1 MAPAALLF
9 PAFWHGL
16 CCSPFPHKHTWV
28 LTLCLGPCNP
38 CFSEAGCLHSAGG
51 ATLFAIFFLVPAPKS
66 SWKLAPGRQSQVYCL
81 RTFLF
86 RLRIQTLL
94 RVNFHEYM
102 VFILFPFV
110 KEIES
115 VVISCLVYMTFS
127 QKFPKYFEKKKW
139 SRETTGF
146 FKKLVEFKQPAL
158 STK

>member
-1 MAPAALLF
+1 
-9 PAFWHGL
+9 
-16 CCSPFPHKHTWV
+16 
-28 LTLCLGPCNP
+28 
-38 CFSEAGCLHSAGG
+38 
-51 ATLFAIFFLVPAPKS
+51 
-66 SWKLAPGRQSQVYCL
+66 
-81 RTFLF
+81 
-86 RLRIQTLL
+86 
-94 RVNFHEYM
+94 M